1 MTDQPLCIYCDQTN
15 YGDGNG
21 TGMGWGDAVDL
32 MATGIKFCGEGK
44 QELETIKGP
53 IFLSET
59 QSARVPMEYGLKKD
73 VKAPFY

>member
-1 MTDQPLCIYCDQTN
+1 M
-15 YGDGNG
+15 
-21 TGMGWGDAVDL
+21 GDAVDL

-59 QSARVPMEYGLKKD
+59 QSARVPMEYGMKRTLKHLFTK
-73 VKAPFY
+73 VY

>member
-1 MTDQPLCIYCDQTN
+1 
-15 YGDGNG
+15 
-21 TGMGWGDAVDL
+21 MGWGDAVDL

-73 VKAPFY
+73 VKAPLY